1 MEKKENH
8 NQIVAILSPPQIKS
22 GFTNPGFSGE
32 YRAHITANSEDGA
45 GLLFTSQFSRQGKD
59 RFSETVLLFLP
70 GVIYLQKWVNFLLVD
85 MFVCECLAALPAPFC
100 PLRVQR
106 NLCT

>member
-1 MEKKENH
+1 M
-8 NQIVAILSPPQIKS
+8 AILSPPQIK
-22 GFTNPGFSGE
+22 GRFTHPGFNEE
-32 YRAHITANSEDGA
+32 YSAHITANSEDGA
-45 GLLFTSQFSRQGKD
+45 GLLFASQFSRQGED

-85 MFVCECLAALPAPFC
+85 MFVCECLAALPARFC
-100 PLRVQR
+100 PLRERR